1 MRDISEAEGTQ
12 SIRESENPSKW
23 LLTDSFLGQDYSKI
37 AETAIGSHFET
48 QVMTVLEGSSHNG
61 VPEEIATISNNDS
74 VAVPSHPLGI
84 KPNGNAYTANENLK
98 SAAGYF
104 AVLPDE
110 LLVQVLECL
119 DAKSL
124 RKIERSC
131 KTFYAFSR
139 LEDLWKTLCIE

>member
-1 MRDISEAEGTQ
+1 M
-12 SIRESENPSKW
+12 
-23 LLTDSFLGQDYSKI
+23 
-37 AETAIGSHFET
+37 AETTIGSHFET
-48 QVMTVLEGSSHNG
+48 KVVKTVLKGSSHNG
-61 VPEEIATISNNDS
+61 TTEEIATISNNDS

-110 LLVQVLECL
+110 LLVMVLECL

-124 RKIERSC
+124 RKIECCC
-131 KTFYAFSR
+131 KALYAFSR